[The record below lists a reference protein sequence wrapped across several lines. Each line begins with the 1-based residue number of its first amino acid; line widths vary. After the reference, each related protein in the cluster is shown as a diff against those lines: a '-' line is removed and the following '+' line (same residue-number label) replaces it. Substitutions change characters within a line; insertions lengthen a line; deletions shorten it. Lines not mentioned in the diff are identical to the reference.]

1 MQQNEKEAIAKDI
14 RVFVGSTHMDKGQE
28 YKVKEMTFHPKRAF
42 TPNAYD
48 IVLFELEETLQ
59 LSENVQPICLPDV
72 APSPGIK
79 VLASGWG
86 ATHPTKWERSP
97 KNLMFVWLTVIP
109 LKEGAELCFY
119 QQNFRQGM
127 DTLNESPI
135 SSVISNFRIATKAH
149 SNESLLASTNKYNS
163 V

>member
-1 MQQNEKEAIAKDI
+1 MQNNEKEDLDDVEDI
-14 RVFVGSTHMDKGQE
+14 RVYVGSTHMDKGQE
-28 YKVKEMTFHPKRAF
+28 YKVKEMTMHPKRAF

-48 IVLFELEETLQ
+48 IVLLELEDTLQ
-59 LSENVQPICLPDV
+59 LSEIVQPICLPDV
-72 APSPGIK
+72 APSPGTT

-119 QQNFRQGM
+119 YQNFRQDM
-127 DTLNESPI
+127 APSNESPI
-135 SSVISNFRIATKAH
+135 NSSVSSYFIIATYLI
-149 SNESLLASTNKYNS
+149 S
-163 V
+163 

>member
-1 MQQNEKEAIAKDI
+1 MQNTEKEAIAEDI
-14 RVFVGSTHMDKGQE
+14 RVYVGSTHMDKGQE
-28 YKVKEMTFHPKRAF
+28 YKVKEMIMHPKRTF

-48 IVLFELEETLQ
+48 IVLLELEETLQ

-72 APSPGIK
+72 TPSPGIK

-119 QQNFRQGM
+119 
-127 DTLNESPI
+127 
-135 SSVISNFRIATKAH
+135 
-149 SNESLLASTNKYNS
+149 
-163 V
+163 